1 MLAFLL
7 EIGTR
12 LVTPNIF
19 HDAYSFSGD
28 GWESGDVAHQHDSAE
43 IGDVESAFEVV
54 EKEAGIDHL
63 SNDLLRTFRLGV
75 ARQIVDGGPG
85 RVGLEVRRGRRS
97 ASCVLVLSPLYQIR
111 TFQNFAPQGNPQKF
125 CIENKAMPL
134 NIPYGFLSTF

>member
-12 LVTPNIF
+12 LVTPDIF

-28 GWESGDVAHQHDSAE
+28 GWESGDVAHQYDSAE

-63 SNDLLRTFRLGV
+63 SN
-75 ARQIVDGGPG
+75 AAWG
-85 RVGLEVRRGRRS
+85 RPSDRRCGSGSRRFRS
-97 ASCVLVLSPLYQIR
+97 A
-111 TFQNFAPQGNPQKF
+111 QG
-125 CIENKAMPL
+125 
-134 NIPYGFLSTF
+134 S